1 MESAELI
8 AILHEVRDRVRARN
22 PQTAA
27 GASQIALPDLL
38 PLVHARDAA
47 MGKVAAIGTVN
58 PRPGGL
64 VNGLIQR
71 WKRLVA
77 RVLDWHVRDQVE
89 FNRQVMAC
97 LDATIE
103 ALNDSNRALVEM
115 GNQLFQQSKDMHD
128 LWADWR
134 AGWEHKLAT
143 LLQQLKEL
151 SGEFSDIRGHWA
163 DWRAGWEHKLAT
175 LLQQLKEL
183 SGEFSD
189 IRGHWADWR
198 AGWEHKLATNEMQF
212 LRAAADLQGAFQ
224 HRVTLMDTSYREA
237 LSTQNADFHAALAR
251 HGMDIQKRLWTDL
264 RVEYDRVIHTEL
276 RILRQR
282 AQMGAEGLRPSAPE
296 PAPLLLDYARFAER
310 FRGSEEYVKNGQ
322 RFYLPYFEGRGTVLD
337 IGCGRGE
344 FLEMMREAGIPAFGI
359 DLNEESVAACRL
371 KGLEAEVADLF
382 PYLADLPEASLGGI
396 FCAQVV
402 EHLPPERL
410 PQMIQLCASR
420 LRRDGALALETPNPE
435 CLAIFAT
442 HFYLD
447 PTHTRPGPQALLA
460 FYLEE
465 FGIGNIEVRRLSPAV
480 ESMPSLGSLPED
492 FRSAFFG
499 ALDYAII
506 GRKL

>member
-1 MESAELI
+1 M
-8 AILHEVRDRVRARN
+8 
-22 PQTAA
+22 
-27 GASQIALPDLL
+27 
-38 PLVHARDAA
+38 
-47 MGKVAAIGTVN
+47 
-58 PRPGGL
+58 
-64 VNGLIQR
+64 NGLIQR

-134 AGWEHKLAT
+134 AGWEHGLAQNAAAGEKLREDFERSAEE
-143 LLQQLKEL
+143 LLKQFK
-151 SGEFSDIRGHWA
+151 D
-163 DWRAGWEHKLAT
+163 
-175 LLQQLKEL
+175 L

-237 LSTQNADFHAALAR
+237 LQTQNADFHAALAR
-251 HGMDIQKRLWTDL
+251 HGMDIQKRLWTDQ

-282 AQMGAEGLRPSAPE
+282 AQMSAAGLRPSAPE
-296 PAPLLLDYARFAER
+296 PAPLPLDYARFAER
-310 FRGSEEYVKNGQ
+310 FRGSEEYVRNGQ

-344 FLEMMREAGIPAFGI
+344 FLAMMREAGIPALGI
-359 DLNEESVAACRL
+359 DLNEESVVACRL

-382 PYLADLPEASLGGI
+382 TYLADLPEASLGGI

-402 EHLPPERL
+402 EHLSPERL

-420 LRRDGALALETPNPE
+420 LRRDGVLALETPNPE

-447 PTHTRPGPQALLA
+447 PTHTRPVPQALLA

-465 FGIGNIEVRRLSPAV
+465 CGMGGIEVQRLSPAV
-480 ESMPSLGSLPED
+480 ESMPELASLPED
-492 FRSAFFG
+492 FRQAFFG

-506 GRKL
+506 ARKL